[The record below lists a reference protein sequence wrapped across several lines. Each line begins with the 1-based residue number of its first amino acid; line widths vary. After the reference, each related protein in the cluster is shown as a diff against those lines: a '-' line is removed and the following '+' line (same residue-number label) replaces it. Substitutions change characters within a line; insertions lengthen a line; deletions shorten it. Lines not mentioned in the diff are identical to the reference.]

1 MDVQHLHLPG
11 PSAAGRV
18 CPCACPFCCRPTSP
32 SWRRS
37 MKRRLELDSS
47 DNGGGEVENEADA
60 LREAL
65 ASQQETIQELCAELD
80 EERNAAASAAS
91 EAMSMILRL
100 QREKAEAQMDARQF
114 KLFAEEKMEHDQQE
128 LLDLE
133 ELILKREEGIQG
145 LALQLQAYRELLIS
159 HGIDPDD
166 VDDDTALSGVSQFEE
181 MHTVEYPPLKC
192 NLPNDVDDAANLE
205 EIAFGETPDADEDLD
220 SLETRIYELET
231 SPNLLDE
238 AHEIATV
245 GSSEDCFDTQREKCK
260 RRGTDGGMEGGTPD
274 IWNLCMRLQ
283 ALEADRDS
291 MRQTIISMRTE
302 KAQLVLLRELAQ
314 QLHKDLFLP
323 ERRIA
328 NKNSSSASFSLVA
341 QLEWLMTFLL
351 WRKKPSRTRYAL
363 GSSNANVGLLLVLEN
378 SPRISDRRFCCT
390 RIAGLEN
397 HDSATISTGAG
408 LAPWGYVGDG
418 IPKPVIA
425 SRLAGDALVA
435 GMRRTAIDRAEVDKC
450 PTSERIGDHPSRLE
464 IGLHGRRLCLSRLCG
479 SSDVRHGWRT
489 TEKTLRRGNT
499 KHSAL

>member
-1 MDVQHLHLPG
+1 MNPKTPPLASSDDLQIHPLTMDVQHLHLPG

-37 MKRRLELDSS
+37 MKRRLEIDSS
-47 DNGGGEVENEADA
+47 DNGSGEVENEADA

-145 LALQLQAYRELLIS
+145 LALQLQAYRDLLIS

-238 AHEIATV
+238 VHEIATV

-260 RRGTDGGMEGGTPD
+260 RRGTDGRMEGGTPD

-314 QLHKDLFLP
+314 QLHKDPFLP

-328 NKNSSSASFSLVA
+328 KKNSSYASFSLVA
-341 QLEWLMTFLL
+341 QLEWLLTFLL
-351 WRKKPSRTRYAL
+351 WRKKPSRT
-363 GSSNANVGLLLVLEN
+363 
-378 SPRISDRRFCCT
+378 SPRLVVAGHPLVRRPRWPADAPESGRDLVGFRSLSHPESGAIATGLRT
-390 RIAGLEN
+390 R
-397 HDSATISTGAG
+397 
-408 LAPWGYVGDG
+408 
-418 IPKPVIA
+418 
-425 SRLAGDALVA
+425 SRLDARNWMLA
-435 GMRRTAIDRAEVDKC
+435 TRHDHARFRRD
-450 PTSERIGDHPSRLE
+450 
-464 IGLHGRRLCLSRLCG
+464 HGRIPARSWPDSGAIVSSRNI
-479 SSDVRHGWRT
+479 VRSPAAIPDGF
-489 TEKTLRRGNT
+489 TLG
-499 KHSAL
+499 L